1 NSTDCHTSETVRTAH
16 TSETVPTAQA
26 QQLNQDS
33 GAAELS
39 HEAHAQQ
46 SSQDGGA
53 AELSHEEL
61 MEVTSTALN
70 DLLKTVTILADLPQD
85 VTLEEVNAQ
94 IAVQHGQ
101 SITVYAVRE
110 MAKRLRLWRGK
121 KSHVC
126 LQTGGRVGEPE
137 GARVIDLKHAIRRAV
152 DLKLKRTG
160 KIGKVSEKRKISWKY
175 VWKTNHLSFDGE
187 QLNNDHA
194 LLSEMGIRNKSRV
207 TFVKRLREKG
217 TVKRSVTK
225 SNHIHSLIN
234 TCNSINLFIIDATTV
249 AE

>member
-1 NSTDCHTSETVRTAH
+1 MDASTSKTLTTAHTSETVPTAHTSETVRTAH

-39 HEAHAQQ
+39 HEAHAQPL
-46 SSQDGGA
+46 SQDGGA

-110 MAKRLRLWRGK
+110 D
-121 KSHVC
+121 
-126 LQTGGRVGEPE
+126 GEE
-137 GARVIDLKHAIRRAV
+137 IAAVVNQKGARVIDLKHAIRRAV

-187 QLNNDHA
+187 QLSNDQA

-207 TFVKRLREKG
+207 TFVKRLRAKG
-217 TVKRSVTK
+217 TVKRSVIK

-234 TCNSINLFIIDATTV
+234 TCNSINLFIH
-249 AE
+249 